1 MFPFLEISTGPSET
15 VKAAEAA
22 EASDHDVDPDST
34 TTRKE
39 GEING
44 REDSDESD
52 QSKEDITISDEIKP
66 SVSQRKIAKLIS
78 TFSSLNLFTRV
89 RVKARTIFK
98 KNPK

>member
-1 MFPFLEISTGPSET
+1 MKYKPMFPFLEISTGPSET
-15 VKAAEAA
+15 VKAAEA
-22 EASDHDVDPDST
+22 SDPDVDPDS

-44 REDSDESD
+44 REESDESD

-66 SVSQRKIAKLIS
+66 SVSQRKTAKLIS

-89 RVKARTIFK
+89 RVKARTI
-98 KNPK
+98 